1 MSLYT
6 ALFLVIFRSPS
17 NTLKYL
23 REKAYR
29 GRVKDVQPLLKSLG
43 ALLSDKRGEYRSYR
57 AL

>member
-17 NTLKYL
+17 NALKYL

-29 GRVKDVQPLLKSLG
+29 GRVKDVLALLKSLG
-43 ALLSDKRGEYRSYR
+43 GLAVR
-57 AL
+57 